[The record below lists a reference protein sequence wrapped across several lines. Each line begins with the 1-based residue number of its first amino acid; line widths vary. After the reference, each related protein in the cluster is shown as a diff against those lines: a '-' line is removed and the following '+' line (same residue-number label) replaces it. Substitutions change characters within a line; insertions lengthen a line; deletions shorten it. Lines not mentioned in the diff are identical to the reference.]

1 VLALV
6 LTLAVA
12 LALPPEPAAL
22 DDLNVPFLPPTEALC
37 GGAAAA
43 MVFRYW
49 GDRHADVQQFAPLV
63 DTRAGGIDTGALAG
77 AVRARGWLATEI
89 QGSLE
94 AIRTNLEDQAPL
106 ILLIEDRPSRY
117 HYVVAVGFDDRQ
129 VLVHDPT
136 WGPSRP
142 IAVDRLM
149 RAWAATGFWALSVRP
164 GPSTPRR
171 SAATAVPSSSDD
183 GSRPLTP
190 CERLLEDAVAE
201 ITPGRLR

>member
-1 VLALV
+1 MTALLLA
-6 LTLAVA
+6 AA
-12 LALPPEPAAL
+12 LA
-22 DDLNVPFLPPTEALC
+22 VPFLPQTEALC

-49 GDRHADVQQFAPLV
+49 GERHADVQQFAPLV
-63 DTRAGGIDTGALAG
+63 DTRAGGIETGALAG

-89 QGSLE
+89 HGSLE
-94 AIRTNLEDQAPL
+94 AVRAHLENETPL

-117 HYVVAVGFDDRQ
+117 HYVVAVGIDDRQ

-142 IAVDRLM
+142 IAIDRLM

-164 GPSTPRR
+164 GSSTPRR
-171 SAATAVPSSSDD
+171 PAAHGGVSELGRCFSPAHAMRAACWRTRWR
-183 GSRPLTP
+183 RPHARARP
-190 CERLLEDAVAE
+190 PAKA
-201 ITPGRLR
+201 